1 MPKLIIDNREVEV
14 PEGTK
19 VIEAA
24 AQLGIMIPRFCY
36 HPALGSVGACRVCA
50 VKFLEGPFKGVQMSC
65 MVDAKEGMIVSTTD
79 EEAVA
84 FRKYVI
90 EWLMLNHPHDCPVC
104 DEGGHCLLQDM
115 TISGG
120 HGLRRY
126 LGLKRTYRD
135 QYLGSLVQHEM
146 NRCIHCY
153 RCSRFYQEFAGYLDL
168 GVMQIANRTY
178 FGRFEDGILES
189 PFTGNLSDICPT
201 GVYTDKPSR
210 FIGRRWDYQRSP
222 SLCIN
227 CSLGCHTIAS
237 CRYREIVRQEARYSE
252 VVNGYFIC
260 DRGRHGFHYA
270 RSETRPR
277 QALIDDREVPID
289 EAIRTARERLAEL
302 VSRVGPEGIACLGS
316 GRSSLETQAALE
328 RLCRKEGWQGPS
340 YFMDKSI
347 AAKVATAV
355 SRLEPGL
362 AVSLR
367 DLQGADFI
375 LALGADPIN
384 EAPMLALAMRQAQR
398 NGAKIVVID
407 PRPIFLPFDFTHLPV
422 RLDEINLLSAAL
434 IKGAVDRQVIAGAGR
449 GAAEFYREAPSFE
462 VVPDSLQGKT
472 SALAGQLRASQ
483 RVVIVCGIQL
493 VQQTTPSLAAEYAHL
508 LRAVKKQAG
517 LFYLLPQANSFGAS
531 LLAGKNFSFLDI
543 VEGMENGTVKG
554 LILVENNPY
563 YNFHHRHRLD
573 LALEKLDLLVVLD
586 YLESTAVQKAQ
597 VFLPTSTLYEA
608 GGMFINQEGRLQ
620 AAPPAYGG
628 GISIAQTGGGN
639 HPPRVYGSEIPGGE
653 ARAAYQFLNRIAG
666 VDYVEGEDAARR
678 NLIGWLA
685 DNIPALAQIPPFDQ
699 LSGGGMRISSS
710 EGGTPQLSVN
720 WQEEKAKGEGTGDSL
735 EVILTDWTFGTE
747 ELSSFSPPL
756 RELERRP
763 CASLHP
769 DDAVRLGLNRE
780 DRVRIGLDD
789 GHVEVDVWI
798 EEDMAP
804 GVMVLPR
811 HRLLE
816 WQKITR
822 LPKFVSFE
830 EIEKVRG

>member
-1 MPKLIIDNREVEV
+1 MPKLVIDNREVEV
-14 PEGTK
+14 PKGTK

-24 AQLGIMIPRFCY
+24 AQLGIIIPRFCY

-65 MVDAKEGMIVSTTD
+65 MIEAKDGMIVSTTD
-79 EEAVA
+79 EEVVA
-84 FRKYVI
+84 FRQYVI

-120 HGLRRY
+120 HGIRRY

-135 QYLGSLVQHEM
+135 QYLGPLVQHEM

-153 RCSRFYQEFAGYLDL
+153 RCARFYQEFAGYLDL

-178 FGRFEDGILES
+178 FGRFKDGILQS

-237 CRYREIVRQEARYSE
+237 CRYREVVRQEARYSE

-270 RSETRPR
+270 RSEARPR
-277 QALIDDREVPID
+277 QALIDGREVPID
-289 EAIRTARERLAEL
+289 QAVRTARERLAEL
-302 VSRVGPEGIACLGS
+302 VSRVGPEAVACLGS

-328 RLCRKEGWQGPS
+328 RLCREEGWQGPS

-347 AAKVATAV
+347 ADNVATAV
-355 SRLEPGL
+355 SGLQPGL

-367 DLQGADFI
+367 DLEGADFI
-375 LALGADPIN
+375 IAVGADPIN
-384 EAPMLALAMRQAQR
+384 EAPMSALTMRQAQR
-398 NGAKIVVID
+398 NGGKIVVID

-422 RLDEINLLSAAL
+422 GLDQQNLYFTVL
-434 IKGAVDRQVIAGAGR
+434 IKAAVDGEVIADTGK
-449 GAAEFYREAPSFE
+449 GAAEFYQEAPTPEMVADSFRE
-462 VVPDSLQGKT
+462 KV
-472 SALAGQLRASQ
+472 SALAQELRASQ
-483 RVVIVCGIQL
+483 RVVIVCGTQL
-493 VQQTTPSLAAEYAHL
+493 VRQTTPSLAAEYVHL
-508 LRAVKKQAG
+508 LRSVKKQAG

-531 LLAGKNFSFLDI
+531 VVASKKFSFLEI

-563 YNFHHRHRLD
+563 YNFHHRQRLD
-573 LALEKLDLLVVLD
+573 LAIEKLDLLVVLD
-586 YLESTAVQKAQ
+586 YLESPAVQKAH
-597 VFLPTSTLYEA
+597 VFLPTLTLYEA

-620 AAPPAYGG
+620 AAPAAYGG
-628 GISIAQTGGGN
+628 GISIAQIGAGN
-639 HPPRVYGSEIPGGE
+639 HPPRAYGSIMPGGE
-653 ARAAYQFLNRIAG
+653 ARAAFQFLDQIGAG
-666 VDYVEGEDAARR
+666 SSVEDEDATQRP
-678 NLIGWLA
+678 LLGWLA
-685 DNIPALAQIPPFDQ
+685 NNVPALAQIPPYDE
-699 LSGGGMRISSS
+699 LGEDGMRISSS
-710 EGGTPQLSVN
+710 EEGEPQLSVN
-720 WQEEKAKGEGTGDSL
+720 WQEEKAKDDATGDSL

-763 CASLHP
+763 CASMHP
-769 DDAVRLGLNRE
+769 DDAVRLGLDRG
-780 DRVRIGLDD
+780 DRVRIRLDE
-789 GHVEVDVWI
+789 GHVEVDVCI

-811 HRLLE
+811 HRSVE
-816 WQKITR
+816 WQKITGF
-822 LPKFVSFE
+822 PKFVRFE
-830 EIEKVRG
+830 EIEKA

>member
-1 MPKLIIDNREVEV
+1 MPKIIIDNREIEV
-14 PEGTK
+14 PKGTK

-50 VKFLEGPFKGVQMSC
+50 VNFLEGPFKGVQMSC
-65 MVDAKEGMIVSTTD
+65 MIEAKDGMAVSTTD
-79 EEAVA
+79 EEAVE

-120 HGLRRY
+120 HGMRRY

-135 QYLGSLVQHEM
+135 QYLGPLVQHEM

-153 RCSRFYQEFAGYLDL
+153 RCSRFYQEFAGYSDL
-168 GVMQIANRTY
+168 GVMQIANHTY
-178 FGRFEDGILES
+178 FGRFKNGILES

-210 FIGRRWDYQRSP
+210 FIGRRWDYERSH

-237 CRYREIVRQEARYSE
+237 CRYREVVRQEARYSE
-252 VVNGYFIC
+252 AVNGYFIC

-277 QALIDDREVPID
+277 QALIDGREVPID
-289 EAIRTARERLAEL
+289 QAIRTARQKLAEL
-302 VSRVGPEGIACLGS
+302 ASRVGPDGIACLGS
-316 GRSSLETQAALE
+316 GRSSLETQVTLE

-340 YFMDKSI
+340 YFLDRSI
-347 AAKVATAV
+347 ADKVRNVV
-355 SRLEPGL
+355 SRMQPEL

-367 DLQGADFI
+367 DLEGADFI
-375 LALGADPIN
+375 VAVGADPIN

-398 NGAKIVVID
+398 NGGKIVVID

-422 RLDEINLLSAAL
+422 GLDELNFIFAAL
-434 IKGAVDRQVIAGAGR
+434 IKAAVDRELIADPGKSADQ
-449 GAAEFYREAPSFE
+449 FYQEAPTLE
-462 VVPDSLQGKT
+462 MVAGSLQEKAY
-472 SALAGQLRASQ
+472 ALAEELRASQ
-483 RVVIVCGIQL
+483 RVVIVCGTRH
-493 VQQTTPSLAAEYAHL
+493 VRETTPSLAADHAHL
-508 LRAVKKQAG
+508 LQAAKKQAG

-531 LLAGKNFSFLDI
+531 LVASKEVSFLEI
-543 VEGMENGTVKG
+543 LEGMENGKVKG
-554 LILVENNPY
+554 LILVENDPF
-563 YNFHHRHRLD
+563 YNFHHRQRLD
-573 LALEKLDLLVVLD
+573 LAIEKLDLLVVLD
-586 YLESTAVQKAQ
+586 YLESVAIQKAH
-597 VFLPTSTLYEA
+597 VFLPTSTIYES

-620 AAPPAYGG
+620 AAPKAYQG
-628 GISIAQTGGGN
+628 GISIAQIGGGS

-653 ARAAYQFLNRIAG
+653 VRAAFQFLDQIADG
-666 VDYVEGEDAARR
+666 SSVEDEDTSRR
-678 NLIGWLA
+678 NLSGWVA
-685 DNIPALAQIPPFDQ
+685 DNLPALAEIPPVEE
-699 LSGGGMRISSS
+699 LSGDGLRISLS
-710 EGGTPQLSVN
+710 EKGPAQFSVN
-720 WQEEKAKGEGTGDSL
+720 WQEEKGKGEGTRDFL

-756 RELERRP
+756 RKLERKP
-763 CASLHP
+763 CASMHAK
-769 DDAVRLGLNRE
+769 DATRLGLGPG
-780 DRVRIGLDD
+780 DKVRIRLDEGD
-789 GHVEVDVWI
+789 VEVDVWI
-798 EEDMAP
+798 EDDMAP
-804 GVMVLPR
+804 GVVVLPR

-816 WQKITR
+816 WQKIR
-822 LPKFVSFE
+822 ALPKFVRFE
-830 EIEKVRG
+830 EIEKVSV

>member
-1 MPKLIIDNREVEV
+1 MPELVIDNREVEV
-14 PEGTK
+14 PKGTK

-24 AQLGIMIPRFCY
+24 AQLGIIIPRFCY

-65 MVDAKEGMIVSTTD
+65 MIEAKDGMIVSTTD

-120 HGLRRY
+120 HGIRRY
-126 LGLKRTYRD
+126 PGLKRTYRD
-135 QYLGSLVQHEM
+135 QYLGPLLQHEM

-168 GVMQIANRTY
+168 GVMQIANHTY
-178 FGRFEDGILES
+178 FGRYKEGILES

-210 FIGRRWDYQRSP
+210 FIGRRWDYERSP

-237 CRYREIVRQEARYSE
+237 CRYREVVRQEARYSE

-260 DRGRHGFHYA
+260 DRGRHGFQYA

-277 QALIDDREVPID
+277 QALINGREVPID
-289 EAIRTARERLAEL
+289 QAIRTARERLTEL
-302 VSRVGPEGIACLGS
+302 VTRVGPEGVACLGS
-316 GRSSLETQAALE
+316 GRSSLETQAMLE

-340 YFMDKSI
+340 YFMEKSI
-347 AAKVATAV
+347 ADKLATVV

-367 DLQGADFI
+367 DLESADFI
-375 LALGADPIN
+375 LAVGADPIN

-398 NGAKIVVID
+398 RGGKIVVID
-407 PRPIFLPFDFTHLPV
+407 PRPIFLPFAFSHLPA
-422 RLDEINLLSAAL
+422 RLAEINLYFAAL
-434 IKGAVDRQVIAGAGR
+434 IKEAVDGEALAEAGK
-449 GAAEFYREAPSFE
+449 AAVEFYQEAPTLEIVTDSFRE
-462 VVPDSLQGKT
+462 KV
-472 SALAGQLRASQ
+472 SASVQELRASQ
-483 RVVIVCGIQL
+483 KVVIVCGTHL
-493 VQQTTPSLAAEYAHL
+493 VRQTTPSLAAEYVHL

-531 LLAGKNFSFLDI
+531 LVASKKFSFLEI
-543 VEGMENGTVKG
+543 VEGIEKGTVKG
-554 LILVENNPY
+554 LILVENDPY
-563 YNFHHRHRLD
+563 YNFHHRQRLD
-573 LALEKLDLLVVLD
+573 LAIEKLDLLVVLD
-586 YLESTAVQKAQ
+586 YLESTAVQKAH
-597 VFLPTSTLYEA
+597 VFLPTLTLYEA

-620 AAPPAYGG
+620 DAPAAYGG
-628 GISIAQTGGGN
+628 GISIAQIGAGS
-639 HPPRVYGSEIPGGE
+639 HPPRVYGSKIPGGE
-653 ARAAYQFLNRIAG
+653 ARAASQFLEQIAAG
-666 VDYVEGEDAARR
+666 SSVEDEGATRR
-678 NLIGWLA
+678 ELISWLA
-685 DNIPALAQIPPFDQ
+685 EKVPALAQIPPFGELGDE
-699 LSGGGMRISSS
+699 GMRISSS
-710 EGGTPQLSVN
+710 KDGPPQFSTN
-720 WQEEKAKGEGTGDSL
+720 WQEEKAKGEGSRDSL
-735 EVILTDWTFGTE
+735 EVILTDWTLGTE

-763 CASLHP
+763 CVSIHT
-769 DDAVRLGLNRE
+769 DDAARLGLSGG
-780 DRVRIGLDD
+780 DKVRIRLDE
-789 GHVEVDVWI
+789 GHVAVDVWI

-804 GVMVLPR
+804 GVIVLPR

>member
-1 MPKLIIDNREVEV
+1 MPKLIIDNREIEV

-65 MVDAKEGMIVSTTD
+65 MIDAKEGMIVSTTD

-120 HGLRRY
+120 HGIRRY

-135 QYLGSLVQHEM
+135 QYLGPLVQHEM

-189 PFTGNLSDICPT
+189 PFAGNLSDICPT

-210 FIGRRWDYQRSP
+210 FIGRRWDYERSP
-222 SLCIN
+222 CLCIN

-237 CRYREIVRQEARYSE
+237 CRYREVVRQEARYSE
-252 VVNGYFIC
+252 IVNGHFIC

-277 QALIDDREVPID
+277 QALIDGREEPID
-289 EAIRTARERLAEL
+289 KAIRTAREKLAEL
-302 VSRVGPEGIACLGS
+302 VSRVGPGGVACLGS
-316 GRSSLETQAALE
+316 GRSSLETQATLE
-328 RLCRKEGWQGPS
+328 RLCRKEGWQGPA

-347 AAKVATAV
+347 EAKAATAV

-367 DLQGADFI
+367 ELEGADFI

-398 NGAKIVVID
+398 NGAQIVVID

-422 RLDEINLLSAAL
+422 RLDEVNLCSAAL
-434 IKGAVDRQVIAGAGR
+434 IKGAVDRQVIADAGKS
-449 GAAEFYREAPSFE
+449 AAEFYQEAPSFE
-462 VVPDSLQGKT
+462 VVPNSFQGRT
-472 SALAGQLRASQ
+472 SAVAGQLRASQ
-483 RVVIVCGIQL
+483 RVVIVCGTQI
-493 VQQTTPSLAAEYAHL
+493 VRETTPSLAAEHARL
-508 LRAVKKQAG
+508 LRTAKKQAG

-531 LLAGKNFSFLDI
+531 LLATKNFAFLDI
-543 VEGMENGTVKG
+543 VEEMENGTVKG
-554 LILVENNPY
+554 LILVENDPFY
-563 YNFHHRHRLD
+563 SFYHRRRLD
-573 LALEKLDLLVVLD
+573 LAIEKLDLLVVLD
-586 YLESTAVQKAQ
+586 YVESTAVEKAH

-620 AAPPAYGG
+620 AAPAAYGG
-628 GISIAQTGGGN
+628 GISISQTGGGS
-639 HPPRVYGSEIPGGE
+639 HPPRAYGSKMPGGE
-653 ARAAYQFLNRIAG
+653 VRAASQFLNQIAAG
-666 VDYVEGEDAARR
+666 SSVEDGGTTRR
-678 NLIGWLA
+678 NLLGWLA
-685 DNIPALAQIPPFDQ
+685 DTIPALAEIPPFDE
-699 LSGGGMRISSS
+699 LIGDGMRISSS
-710 EGGTPQLSVN
+710 EEGPPQFSAY
-720 WQEEKAKGEGTGDSL
+720 WQKEKAEGEGTRDSL

-747 ELSSFSPPL
+747 ELSSFSAPL
-756 RELERRP
+756 RELERQP
-763 CASLHP
+763 CACMHP
-769 DDAVRLGLNRE
+769 DDASRLGLDWG
-780 DRVRIGLDD
+780 DRVRISLDE
-789 GHVEVDVWI
+789 GEVEVDVWL
-798 EEDMAP
+798 EKDMAP

-816 WQKITR
+816 WQKIRT
-822 LPKFVSFE
+822 LPKFVSYAE
-830 EIEKVRG
+830 VKKVST